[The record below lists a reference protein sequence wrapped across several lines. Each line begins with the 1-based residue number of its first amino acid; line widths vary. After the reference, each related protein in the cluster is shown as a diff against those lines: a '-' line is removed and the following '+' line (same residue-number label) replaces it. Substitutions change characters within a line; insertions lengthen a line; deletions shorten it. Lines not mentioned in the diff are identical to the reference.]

1 VIWTIVTTEQ
11 FERKAV
17 KLLKRSPQLFKQ
29 YAKTIQLLEM
39 NPHHPSLRLHPLQGK
54 LAGLHSVSINISYR
68 VTLEVVVK
76 DREVVLVNIGTHDE
90 VYR

>member
-1 VIWTIVTTEQ
+1 MIWTIVTTEQ

>member
-1 VIWTIVTTEQ
+1 
-11 FERKAV
+11 
-17 KLLKRSPQLFKQ
+17 
-29 YAKTIQLLEM
+29 M

-68 VTLEVVVK
+68 VTLELIVK
-76 DREVVLVNIGTHDE
+76 DREVVLINIGTHDE